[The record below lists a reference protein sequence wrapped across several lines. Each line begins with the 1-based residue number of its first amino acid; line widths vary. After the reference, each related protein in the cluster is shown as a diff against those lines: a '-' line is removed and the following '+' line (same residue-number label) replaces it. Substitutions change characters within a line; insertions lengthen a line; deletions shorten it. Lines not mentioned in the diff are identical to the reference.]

1 MSMNILAQERNY
13 LPIDI
18 ETKYQCCLRRK
29 KSKRS
34 IRKILSYY
42 HVKRSSLF
50 RWLKLFDGTKE
61 SLFEKS
67 HRPKTDHP
75 KKLCSKI
82 TKRIL
87 NLHRRNPD
95 YSFIEIWVNLKHE
108 GKQISAISVLR
119 TLKKA
124 HEYGKYVPA
133 KKKHNKVYHTPT
145 IVHEK
150 RQVDVKYVPREC
162 KIEGLEGRF
171 YQYTILDECSRKRA
185 LYFTNEHS
193 MYETVNALKYAKKYF
208 GCLPKEIQ
216 TDNGFEFSDKVR
228 RNKDGKNSREY
239 DNYLEVFLTEN
250 NIKHHLIRPRTPEHN
265 GKVERSH
272 RIDQDKFYRTLKFYS
287 LKDLKKQGKA
297 WNKRYNDLPKMVL
310 NFKSP
315 NEIELEKL
323 KKLFKDTGEIRCLKR
338 LTSIVS

>member
-1 MSMNILAQERNY
+1 MNILTQERNY

-119 TLKKA
+119 TLKRA

-162 KIEGLEGRF
+162 KIEGLDGRF
-171 YQYTILDECSRKRA
+171 YQYTILDECS
-185 LYFTNEHS
+185 
-193 MYETVNALKYAKKYF
+193 
-208 GCLPKEIQ
+208 
-216 TDNGFEFSDKVR
+216 
-228 RNKDGKNSREY
+228 
-239 DNYLEVFLTEN
+239 
-250 NIKHHLIRPRTPEHN
+250 
-265 GKVERSH
+265 
-272 RIDQDKFYRTLKFYS
+272 
-287 LKDLKKQGKA
+287 
-297 WNKRYNDLPKMVL
+297 
-310 NFKSP
+310 
-315 NEIELEKL
+315 
-323 KKLFKDTGEIRCLKR
+323 
-338 LTSIVS
+338 